1 MKTLVCIVFILI
13 LSLCVWGSTPT
24 PEKIAEWKEDAK
36 NGDAWAQFTLG
47 IAYATGRGVPQDDKV
62 AVKWYKKAAEQ
73 GHADAQAGLGLISW
87 EYGNG
92 IVEDK
97 VQAYAWLNIA
107 TTHPQSLGG
116 EMARESKEELAEKMT
131 KEQIAEA
138 RKLSTQMIESNL
150 KLMGD

>member
-107 TTHPQSLGG
+107 
-116 EMARESKEELAEKMT
+116 AANDDKWKETKSELAQKMT
-131 KEQIAEA
+131 IEQIAKA

>member
-107 TTHPQSLGG
+107 
-116 EMARESKEELAEKMT
+116 AANDDKWKETKSELAQKMT
-131 KEQIAEA
+131 IEKIAEA
-138 RKLSTQMIESNL
+138 QKLSREMITATP
-150 KLMGD
+150 

>member
-1 MKTLVCIVFILI
+1 MKAFLSIIL
-13 LSLCVWGSTPT
+13 LLAFGLGVWGNTPT
-24 PEKIAEWKEDAK
+24 SEKIAEWKEDAK

-47 IAYATGRGVPQDDKV
+47 IAYAIGRGVPQDDK
-62 AVKWYKKAAEQ
+62 AAINWYKKAAEQ
-73 GHADAQAGLGLISW
+73 GHADSQAGLGLINW

-107 TTHPQSLGG
+107 
-116 EMARESKEELAEKMT
+116 AANDDKWKETKSELAQKMT
-131 KEQIAEA
+131 IEQIAKA